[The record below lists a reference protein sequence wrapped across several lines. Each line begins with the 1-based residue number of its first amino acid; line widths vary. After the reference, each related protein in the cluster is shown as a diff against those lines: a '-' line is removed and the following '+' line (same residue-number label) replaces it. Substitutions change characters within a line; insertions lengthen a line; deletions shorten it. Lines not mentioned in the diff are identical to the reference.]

1 MAILTYRSETNGGD
15 NTVTVNNVNATLPSG
30 TASGDVQSIWVI
42 SGVNSPGTPPAI
54 LTPSGWTL
62 QSTSGVIAIV
72 GGILNGQVSLF
83 TKIADGTDGTVNLA
97 TSGGTNAAI
106 VFIRKSYQNPSNTT
120 PVAQVSWIGG
130 TGGPGTSV
138 VVTGLTTGA
147 NNAMIDIYIAQ
158 GAAQLCTPPG
168 SMTERVDN
176 ATYGHCTADEI
187 ITTAGATGTRT
198 FTLPASADYLWGIA
212 EFRSAPGQ
220 ITAQPTSQSSYE
232 GQTATFSITANPTGT
247 PSYQWKDDGAS
258 VGTNSNS
265 YTTAAA
271 VFSDNLSQITCEV
284 TDDNGT
290 GVSNAATWAVFM
302 AAKPFYLKA

>member
-1 MAILTYRSETNGGD
+1 MANLTYRSQTNGGD
-15 NTVTVNNVNATLPSG
+15 NTLSVNNINATLPTG
-30 TASGDVQSIWVI
+30 TVAGDMQSIWV
-42 SGVNSPGTPPAI
+42 SCAVLSPGSPPAMN
-54 LTPSGWTL
+54 TPAGWVKQGASG
-62 QSTSGVIAIV
+62 SISFGGGAI
-72 GGILNGQVSLF
+72 NGQLTLF
-83 TKIADGTDGTVNLA
+83 TKIADGSDGTVNLA
-97 TSGGTNAAI
+97 TSGGTNAALA
-106 VFIRKSYQNPSNTT
+106 FIRKSYQNPDAANLC
-120 PVAQVSWIGG
+120 AQVSFIGA
-130 TGGPGTSV
+130 TGGPDTSP

-147 NNAMIDIYIAQ
+147 NNAMIDIVLTQGVAQ
-158 GAAQLCTPPG
+158 SATPPG
-168 SMTERVDN
+168 SMTERADN
-176 ATYGHCTADEI
+176 TTYAISCADEI
-187 ITTAGATGTRT
+187 IATAGATGTRT
-198 FTLPASADYLWGIA
+198 FTLPSSSDYLWGIA

-220 ITAQPTSQSSYE
+220 ITVQPTSQSSYE

-302 AAKPFYLKA
+302 AAKPFYLRA